1 MLQQLIAI
9 IIIAFFISRVFQQ
22 KKKNQIGKN
31 EFMFWLTFWLIAGL
45 AIVFIKTIDK
55 IVMFMGFSG
64 SGINFLFYIAVMM
77 LFYLIFKM
85 RLRIVRLEKQI
96 TDVVREVALKK

>member
-1 MLQQLIAI
+1 MIQQLIAI

-22 KKKNQIGKN
+22 KKKNEIGKN
-31 EFMFWLTFWLIAGL
+31 EFTFWLGFWTIAGL

-55 IVMFMGFSG
+55 AVMFMGFSG

-85 RLRIVRLEKQI
+85 RLRIVKLEKQI

>member
-1 MLQQLIAI
+1 MIQQIIAI
-9 IIIAFFISRVFQQ
+9 LIIAFFLSRVWQQ
-22 KKKNQIGKN
+22 KNKNQINKN
-31 EFMFWLTFWLIAGL
+31 EFTFWLIFWTVAGL

-55 IVMFMGFSG
+55 LIMFLGFSG
-64 SGINFLFYIAVMM
+64 SGINFLFYIAVMI